1 MVVEYLN
8 TLRDEVAAKSIYIW
22 DTSRKAMWVF
32 CELAL
37 RGVRIEGFVTN
48 FDEYVGDTIMGLPI
62 VSLDEFSTM
71 ENAVAIVDDDVR
83 EGAFNVVASRG
94 CALYF
99 SDALELNPGL
109 LGKAPYIY
117 GIGDQGWW
125 MANKLSEAGVKTASG
140 FIVRWHPQYSS
151 ILGVPVYMYKKAP
164 LGANDA
170 VVITAESDRHI
181 MDNVTSLLEVGFCG
195 TIYVEGLLPHFSF
208 WGSNLVIVLDKAL
221 KEHRQLLLC
230 CGDDASHGLIQRM
243 LSAYGISAS
252 REVLLTFSDQ
262 SAGEDIWEL
271 ADEDPDRSTLII
283 GAFSNKQRFGM
294 LKAAHDL
301 GYSSEWINC
310 VTLQLTAHNELLLN
324 HVVEYEYDLQLES
337 SIDYSLLGGKPGWA
351 VHGNEA
357 EASVRIAVVG
367 GSTSTELYFPES
379 WVKKLYRLLE
389 ADGIKAV
396 IFNAANEGNGVT
408 KETLRL
414 MRDIHALKPDFVISM
429 SGVNDQ
435 RKQENK
441 FEQLHGDNPF
451 DYWRRAQKYMKLI
464 VEEEGA
470 EYIGILQPMN
480 ACMRPTSLFETMYF
494 MSENHKWGKTFLAGM
509 RDDDFYFNFLD
520 LFHHQE
526 GKYTDRAHYSDEGN
540 RIIAEQVYRL
550 LKERM

>member
-8 TLRDEVAAKSIYIW
+8 TLRDEVAAKSIYVW

-48 FDEYVGDTIMGLPI
+48 FDEFVGETIMGLPV
-62 VSLDEFSTM
+62 VSLDEFSTL

-109 LGKAPYIY
+109 LDKAPYIY
-117 GIGDQGWW
+117 GIGEQGWW
-125 MANKLSEAGVKTASG
+125 MANTLAEAGVKAASG
-140 FIVRWHPQYSS
+140 FIVRRHQKSSS
-151 ILGVPVYMYKKAP
+151 ILGIPVYMLEKAP
-164 LGANDA
+164 LSANDA
-170 VVITAESDRHI
+170 VVITVESDRHI
-181 MDNVTSLLEVGFCG
+181 MDNVTTLLELGFCG
-195 TIYVEGLLPHFSF
+195 TVYIEGLLPHFSL
-208 WGSNLVIVLDKAL
+208 WGSNLIIALDKAL
-221 KEHRQLLLC
+221 KEHRRLLLC
-230 CGDDASHGLIQRM
+230 CGDDASHGLMQRM
-243 LSAYGISAS
+243 LSTYGINAS
-252 REVLLTFSDQ
+252 REILLTRDDQ

-283 GAFSNKQRFGM
+283 GAFSNKQRLGM
-294 LKAAHDL
+294 LKAAYDL
-301 GYSSEWINC
+301 GYSSEGLNC
-310 VTLQLTAHNELLLN
+310 AALQLTVHNELLLN
-324 HVVEYEYDLQLES
+324 HVVEYERDSQLES
-337 SIDYSLLGGKPGWA
+337 SIDYSCLGGKPGWA
-351 VHGNEA
+351 VHGDET

-379 WVKKLYRLLE
+379 WVKKLYRMLE
-389 ADGIKAV
+389 ADGVKAV
-396 IFNAANEGNGVT
+396 IFNAASECNGVT

-429 SGVNDQ
+429 SGVNDL
-435 RKQENK
+435 RKQEGK
-441 FEQLHGDNPF
+441 FEQLHDDTPF
-451 DYWRRAQKYMKLI
+451 DYWRRVQKYMKLI

-480 ACMRPTSLFETMYF
+480 ACMRPASLFETMCF
-494 MSENHKWGKTFLAGM
+494 MPENHKWGKTFLAGM

-526 GKYTDRAHYSDEGN
+526 GKYIDRCHYSDEGN